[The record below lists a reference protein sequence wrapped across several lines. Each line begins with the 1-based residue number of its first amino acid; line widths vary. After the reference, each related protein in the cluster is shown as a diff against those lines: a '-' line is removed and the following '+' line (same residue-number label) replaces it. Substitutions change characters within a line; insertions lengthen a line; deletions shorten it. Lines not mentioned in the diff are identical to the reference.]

1 MKNRTMEEQDY
12 PIDTG
17 RNARLHVARVL
28 ALILALALHAACGK
42 EEPGDGPADSLL
54 QSGELIETQETSD
67 WQSQYDLGM
76 RLLGEGKYEEAVIAF
91 SAAIEIEPKR
101 AAAYM
106 ARGDAY
112 ASMAKPSSEAGAETG
127 ADATELSVSAAEDY
141 GRAVELLNAWYGDG
155 TPDDGAGMETAWM
168 LPEGLTYSDAV
179 SRIVEL
185 YRQLAADYAAAE
197 DYEAATE
204 ALRRAQELLESCTAA
219 SGDGSEMPGITAE
232 LLEQLRSGIEGQL
245 QDYERLAGAGQLNAY
260 GTTIFEQRENYE
272 AYEEMPAERRVLI
285 DRLAE
290 CALSGD
296 AQGLEGYLP
305 EADSPSEFIYTEKEG
320 YRIMMSR
327 FSSASGDGC
336 DVYIEVREENGAAK
350 ACLLS
355 HGGAGVVIEER
366 IYASGRSVNWQWDGE
381 IVVGWKT
388 STVHEDG
395 SWGLMDTVT
404 KGLMKDGLREGVF
417 TQQGT
422 SEFHGE
428 SYEDVSDVAFVTTY
442 EKGVCSTELE
452 DGPHATF
459 HDAMGLTLGMDD
471 DGSEVPWV
479 WDWIFW

>member
-1 MKNRTMEEQDY
+1 MEEQDY

-17 RNARLHVARVL
+17 RNTRLYAARVL
-28 ALILALALHAACGK
+28 ALILVLALLAACGK
-42 EEPGDGPADSLL
+42 EEPGDGPADSLA
-54 QSGELIETQETSD
+54 QSGEPTETQEASD
-67 WQSQYDLGM
+67 WQSQYELGL

-127 ADATELSVSAAEDY
+127 ADATALSVSAAEDY

-155 TPDDGAGMETAWM
+155 APEDGESIETAWM
-168 LPEGLTYSDAV
+168 LPKDLTYSDAV
-179 SRIVEL
+179 SRMVEL
-185 YRQLAADYAAAE
+185 YRQLAADYVATE
-197 DYEAATE
+197 DYEAASET
-204 ALRRAQELLESCTAA
+204 LRRAQELLEGCVS
-219 SGDGSEMPGITAE
+219 SGDGSEMPGITEE
-232 LLEQLRSGIEGQL
+232 LLEQLRSGIEGLL

-260 GTTIFEQRENYE
+260 GTTIFEQREEYE
-272 AYEEMPAERRVLI
+272 VYEEMPAERRALI
-285 DRLAE
+285 DRLVE

-305 EADSPSEFIYTEKEG
+305 EAGSSSEFIYTAKEG
-320 YRIMMSR
+320 YRIMMIC
-327 FSSASGDGC
+327 FSSASGDGG
-336 DVYIEVREENGAAK
+336 DVYIEVREENGVAK

-355 HGGAGVVIEER
+355 HGGVGAVVEER

-428 SYEDVSDVAFVTTY
+428 SYEDVSDVTFVTTY

-452 DGPHATF
+452 DGPHATL
-459 HDAMGLTLGMDD
+459 HDAMGLTLGMDY
-471 DGSEVPWV
+471 DGSWV
-479 WDWIFW
+479 SDRIFW